1 MDIYLPIAEISL
13 HLEVILGL
21 GIVVGFISSVFG
33 IGGGFIATPFLIFL
47 GIPPAF
53 AVGTQAVQL
62 VSSSLS
68 GVLGH
73 WSRGNVDVQVGSVML
88 AGSLTGT
95 ILGVGIFHFLQYTGQ
110 IDVVINILYV
120 LLLGTIGS
128 MMLFESAKT
137 LLHQKKDEHAGRSA
151 FWHKATEK
159 LPYKVSFPRSGLYIS
174 AVVPITLGLIGG
186 LMVSVLGIGGGFF
199 LVPAMIYVLGMPT
212 HLVAGTSLYQ
222 ILITT
227 AFSAILQAVSNNT
240 VDVVL
245 ALMLMLGSLIG
256 LQIGIYA
263 SQYIR
268 GATSRLLLALMLLA
282 VCFKL
287 AGVLFIEPHEFY
299 NVEVEQ

>member
-47 GIPPAF
+47 GVPPAF

-95 ILGVGIFHFLQYTGQ
+95 AMGIGIFHFLQYTGQ

-128 MMLFESAKT
+128 TSPIEPMPL
-137 LLHQKKDEHAGRSA
+137 GRS
-151 FWHKATEK
+151 
-159 LPYKVSFPRSGLYIS
+159 PRSATIRVMPFALYRSSVS
-174 AVVPITLGLIGG
+174 AMLC
-186 LMVSVLGIGGGFF
+186 F
-199 LVPAMIYVLGMPT
+199 
-212 HLVAGTSLYQ
+212 VAPMH
-222 ILITT
+222 
-227 AFSAILQAVSNNT
+227 
-240 VDVVL
+240 D
-245 ALMLMLGSLIG
+245 
-256 LQIGIYA
+256 
-263 SQYIR
+263 R
-268 GATSRLLLALMLLA
+268 CGAAA
-282 VCFKL
+282 
-287 AGVLFIEPHEFY
+287 
-299 NVEVEQ
+299 